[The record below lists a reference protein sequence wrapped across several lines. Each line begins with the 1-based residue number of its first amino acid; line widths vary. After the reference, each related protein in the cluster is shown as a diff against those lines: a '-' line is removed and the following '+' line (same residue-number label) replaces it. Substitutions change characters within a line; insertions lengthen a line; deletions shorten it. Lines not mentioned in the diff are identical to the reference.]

1 APTLVLVSGKE
12 DGLVIEADC
21 AAATQNMLLA
31 AESIGL
37 GACWINLTLFAF
49 AGDKGTQYK
58 QQLGVPAGYKPFYSV
73 VLGYKKI
80 EAVNAPARK
89 ENLINYI
96 K

>member
-1 APTLVLVSGKE
+1 M
-12 DGLVIEADC
+12 DIEADC
-21 AAATQNMLLA
+21 AAATRNILLA

-49 AGDKGTQYK
+49 TGEQGEQYK
-58 QQLGVPAGYKPFYSV
+58 QQLDVPAGYKPFSSV
-73 VLGYKKI
+73 ALGYKKI
-80 EAVNAPARK
+80 ETVKAPPRK